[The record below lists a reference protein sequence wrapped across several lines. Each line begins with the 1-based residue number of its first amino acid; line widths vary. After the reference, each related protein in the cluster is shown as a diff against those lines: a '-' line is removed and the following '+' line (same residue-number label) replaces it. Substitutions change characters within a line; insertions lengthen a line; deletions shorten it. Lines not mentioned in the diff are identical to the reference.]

1 MSKTNSRKLADIV
14 EDVIDP
20 MPRSVIDLTQQDI
33 NQLAP
38 YLGRNLRTKEDLMIA
53 ISNLSTVNCEG
64 VEIVLEPG
72 LLQRLKS
79 RCIRRAFPEFLSQT
93 IKAQLHSFVG
103 W

>member
-1 MSKTNSRKLADIV
+1 MSKSHSRKLADIV
-14 EDVIDP
+14 EDTLSPDPPPVIE
-20 MPRSVIDLTQQDI
+20 LTQADL

-64 VEIVLEPG
+64 VEIILEPG

-79 RCIRRAFPEFLSQT
+79 RCIRRAFPGYLQET
-93 IKAQLHSFVG
+93 IKRLLHSEVG